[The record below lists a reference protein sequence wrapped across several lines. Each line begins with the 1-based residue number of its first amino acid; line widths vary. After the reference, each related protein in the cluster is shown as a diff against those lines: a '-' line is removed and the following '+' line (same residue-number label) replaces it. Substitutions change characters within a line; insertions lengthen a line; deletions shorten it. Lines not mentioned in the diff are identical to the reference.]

1 MIISKR
7 VRKTRASAIT
17 RRMREASNSAVSVLL
32 ITIALTVLPQAA
44 ALATVWEC
52 THGANLDSV
61 PWVSDP
67 SKGQQTNP
75 IRQKVIFVS
84 FNSSENA
91 GSEYA
96 SDRQAMLDACAGM
109 FDRESRGSHRIS
121 YEIVGVPGQP
131 GAMWLLSPE
140 SASDFATSGD
150 FGSAA
155 RVDLFHR
162 FRSSWIALG
171 AYQGELQCRVMELIK
186 RAYDVEYGAGNWTS
200 PLADADAVLIA
211 IAPDI
216 GGNVQNPLYRNGTT
230 LGVPRLSIRTN
241 TNDPRI
247 AAVVNAAP
255 SIGSDNAILGTVV
268 LLGPTHSRRNV
279 AVASHLWGHV
289 LGMDDIVN
297 PRPSGVF
304 PGSAG
309 GYSVMRYWLDF
320 AESAY
325 LPFEQFDH
333 PTRVQAGWIAPVP
346 VLGNVRGAVI
356 APCKSNGAV
365 YRIPVAYSSWT
376 EFDEIGD
383 PYWKSTLDEYFIVAY
398 EDGQHPEYSAA
409 DTGLYIWHCLDYSRT
424 CQTYRPPL
432 CRGSN
437 VLIRFR
443 NRDLEVATGR
453 FGDPGTWQVPDTV
466 NGSDTLDF
474 WDGRDYAEFFAHMGS
489 TSDLFDHEGGEEFS
503 YRVAAPGSANPSS
516 FGCATSA
523 YGLRDLIPNPPQ
535 VSRPGPIPES
545 VPTAISVR
553 IRDVHPEGLV
563 VDLLVAPFA
572 DVANPNGGDV
582 LQVDNLHRIEWNLED
597 VVGQPNGIIDSLD
610 IYFSSESAS
619 DLLVASG
626 VDATLGG
633 YDWIPGPEHI
643 GNACR
648 VKIVSH
654 NTRNA
659 LVGDDLSD
667 ADFVVLDLP
676 AAVFTDVTSQT
687 GISFSGTAY
696 SSNVLRVNRVSGLT
710 DLFIS
715 ASDVPS
721 VLKVQT
727 RVSASGVPEFD
738 SFDGTFAPGCRG
750 IVVADF
756 DNDGDDDFFLAHDT
770 TPKLYRNH
778 NGVFF
783 DATANLG
790 LASLAAG
797 STTACWG
804 DYDRDGW
811 LDLYVVRS
819 SGNPAL
825 PEPPDYLNIAGAE
838 HRLFRNQVGV
848 NGGFVDVTAAAGLS
862 GVATAGS
869 VAASWG
875 DLEGDGDLDLL
886 VLNLQERP
894 TPTPPGGIGNHLF
907 VNQGDGTFTEEFLA
921 RFPAEI
927 DYATAAQWVDLNY
940 DKGLDLA
947 VACATGGSAVYFSDG
962 SGHYQAADRVW
973 IPDPSAPSGD
983 GYSGVQVFDHD
994 LDGWLDLLWIS
1005 AQASEPSRL
1014 FSCVPTGVGLAL
1026 VDNTANAGLS
1036 GLQRGM
1042 GATAAD
1048 FTHDGDV
1055 DLFVGTP
1062 GTADYRFYK
1071 TDARSGANALDRSY
1085 VKLRLDSPWQA
1096 NNRQGIGARVMVTAG
1111 DLVQIQHVDGGS
1123 GRGGQRD
1130 RELIFGLGDHDGP
1143 VTATVL
1149 WPRGHEQFDAPLV
1162 VSNAIVG
1169 ETMNVITDETMVIS
1183 NLNVATVVIPG
1194 TMSFDWVFS
1203 WDTNAA
1209 CDSGLDVLTID
1220 QVGIANPCLPGWTVL
1235 TPATPGVEHEYA
1247 AKPGSGFVHR
1257 FIIRNV
1263 ECNLNCS
1270 VRYSAFS
1277 ASGTNQ
1283 ATSAQKT
1290 KRVPFCPSGF

>member
-1 MIISKR
+1 MIISRR
-7 VRKTRASAIT
+7 VRKIGASALT
-17 RRMREASNSAVSVLL
+17 RRMREASNFAVNVLL
-32 ITIALTVLPQAA
+32 LAIAMTVLPHTA

-67 SKGQQTNP
+67 SKGQQANP

-84 FNSSENA
+84 FNSSENT
-91 GSEYA
+91 GTEYA
-96 SDRQAMLDACAGM
+96 SDRQAMLDACAGL

-131 GAMWLLSPE
+131 GAMWRLSPE

-150 FGSAA
+150 FGSESS
-155 RVDLFHR
+155 VLLFRR
-162 FRSSWIALG
+162 FHNSWTASS
-171 AYQGELQCRVMELIK
+171 AYQGELLGRVMELIK
-186 RAYDVEYGAGNWTS
+186 RAYDIEYPDGSWVS
-200 PLADADAVLIA
+200 PLAGADAVLIA
-211 IAPDI
+211 IAPDA
-216 GGNVQNPLYRNGTT
+216 GGSVQNPLYRNLTT
-230 LGVPRLSIRTN
+230 LGVPRLSLRTN

-247 AAVVNAAP
+247 ARVVNAAP
-255 SIGSDNAILGTVV
+255 SIGSDSAMLGTVV
-268 LLGPTHSRRNV
+268 LLGPAHPRRNA

-289 LGMDDIVN
+289 LGMDDLKN
-297 PRPSGVF
+297 PRSSVSL

-309 GYSVMRYWLDF
+309 GYSVMRWWLDS
-320 AESAY
+320 AESTY
-325 LPFEQFDH
+325 LPYEQFDH
-333 PTRVQAGWIAPVP
+333 PSRVRTGWISPVR
-346 VLGNVRGAVI
+346 VDGNVRGAVI
-356 APCKSNGAV
+356 APCKSGGAV
-365 YRIPVAYSSWT
+365 YRIPIAHSRWAQS
-376 EFDEIGD
+376 DLIGL
-383 PYWKSTLDEYFIVAY
+383 PYWTSYLDEYFIVAY
-398 EDGQHPEYSAA
+398 EDGQNQESSAA
-409 DTGLYIWHCLDYSRT
+409 DAGLYIWHCLDYSRKCDT
-424 CQTYRPPL
+424 DEWPCQY
-432 CRGSN
+432 GK
-437 VLIRFR
+437 VLMSFG
-443 NRDLEVATGR
+443 NRDLEVATGM
-453 FGDPGTWQVPDTV
+453 FGDPGTWQVADTI
-466 NGSDTLDF
+466 NGYDTLDF
-474 WDGRDYAEFFAHMGS
+474 WDGRGIAEFWAHMGS
-489 TSDLFDHEGGEEFS
+489 ASDLFDHGGDEEFS
-503 YRVAAPGSANPSS
+503 YRVVAPNSINPSS
-516 FGCATSA
+516 YGYAVTAF
-523 YGLRDLIPNPPQ
+523 GLRYLVTDGNFSP
-535 VSRPGPIPES
+535 PGPIPES
-545 VPTAISVR
+545 VPTTISVR
-553 IRDVHPEGLV
+553 IKGLQADGLV
-563 VDLLVAPFA
+563 VDVLVAPFA

-582 LQVDNLHRIEWNLED
+582 LQVDSLHRIEWNLED

-610 IYFSSESAS
+610 IYFSSENAG

-633 YDWIPGPEHI
+633 YDWSPGPEHI

-659 LVGDDLSD
+659 LVGDDISD

-676 AAVFTDVTSQT
+676 AAKFTDVTSQT
-687 GISFSGTAY
+687 GISFTGMTY
-696 SSNVLRVNRVSGLT
+696 SSNVLRVNRASGLT

-721 VLKVQT
+721 VLKVHT
-727 RVSASGVPEFD
+727 GVSASGGPEFS
-738 SFDGTFAPGCRG
+738 SFAGAFAPGCRG

-756 DNDGDDDFFLAHDT
+756 DNDGDDDFFLAHDS

-778 NGVFF
+778 NGAFF
-783 DATANLG
+783 DATASLG

-804 DYDRDGW
+804 DHDRDGW

-819 SGNPAL
+819 SGSPVL
-825 PEPPDYLNIAGAE
+825 PEPPDYLNIEGAE
-838 HRLFRNQVGV
+838 HRLFRNQVGA

-886 VLNLQERP
+886 VLNLQNRH
-894 TPTPPGGIGNHLF
+894 TSVPPGDVGNHLF

-940 DKGLDLA
+940 DKDLDLA
-947 VACATGGSAVYFSDG
+947 VACATGGSAVYFGDG

-1036 GLQRGM
+1036 DLQRGM

-1048 FTHDGDV
+1048 FTHDGDF

-1071 TDARSGANALDRSY
+1071 TDARSGANALGRSY
-1085 VKLRLDSPWQA
+1085 VKLRLDSPWHA

-1130 RELIFGLGDHDGP
+1130 RDLIFGLGDHDGP

-1149 WPRGHEQFDAPLV
+1149 WPRGHEQFDAPLF

-1220 QVGIANPCLPGWTVL
+1220 QGGIASPCLPGWTVL

-1247 AKPGSGFVHR
+1247 AKTGGGFVHR

-1277 ASGTNQ
+1277 ANGTNQ

-1290 KRVPFCPSGF
+1290 KRTTFCPSGF

>member
-1 MIISKR
+1 MIKSER
-7 VRKTRASAIT
+7 FRKIRSSAVEG
-17 RRMREASNSAVSVLL
+17 RMRWVSNFAVRALL
-32 ITIALTVLPQAA
+32 VTIALAAPLPTV

-52 THGANLDSV
+52 THGASLDSV
-61 PWVSDP
+61 PWISDP
-67 SKGQQTNP
+67 SKGQLANP

-91 GSEYA
+91 GSDYA
-96 SDRQAMLDACAGM
+96 GDRQAMLDACAGM

-121 YEIVGVPGQP
+121 YEIVDVPGQP

-155 RVDLFHR
+155 TVDQFDR
-162 FRSSWIALG
+162 FRSSWISTG

-186 RAYDVEYGAGNWTS
+186 RAYDVEYGTGNWIS

-211 IAPDI
+211 IAPDM
-216 GGNVQNPLYRNGTT
+216 GGSAQNPLNRNGTT

-255 SIGSDNAILGTVV
+255 SIGDDNAILGTVV

-279 AVASHLWGHV
+279 AVVSHLWGHV
-289 LGMDDIVN
+289 LGMDDIAN
-297 PRPSGVF
+297 PRPSGAF

-309 GYSVMRYWLDF
+309 GYSVMRYWLDL

-333 PTRVQAGWIAPVP
+333 PSCVQAGWIVPVP
-346 VLGNVRGAVI
+346 VLSNVRDAVI
-356 APCKSNGAV
+356 TSCKSNGVV

-376 EFDEIGD
+376 ELDEIGD

-398 EDGQHPEYSAA
+398 EEGQHPEYSAA

-424 CQTYRPPL
+424 CLTYLPPL

-437 VLIRFR
+437 VLIKFR

-453 FGDPGTWQVPDTV
+453 FGDPGTWQAPDVV

-474 WDGRDYAEFFAHMGS
+474 WDGRDYTEFLGHMGS
-489 TSDLFDHEGGEEFS
+489 TNDLFDHEGNEEFS
-503 YRVAAPGSANPSS
+503 YRVAGPAGANPSS
-516 FGCATSA
+516 LGYATSA
-523 YGLRDLIPNPPQ
+523 FDLRDLIPNHPQ
-535 VSRPGPIPES
+535 FSRPGPIPES
-545 VPTAISVR
+545 APTAISVR
-553 IRDVHPEGLV
+553 IKGEQPGGLV

-572 DVANPNGGDV
+572 EVRSPSVGDV
-582 LQVDNLHRIEWNLED
+582 LQVGRPHRIEWSLDE
-597 VVGQPNGIIDSLD
+597 VVGQPNGIIDRVD
-610 IYFSSESAS
+610 IYLSSESVS
-619 DLLVASG
+619 GLLVASG
-626 VDATLGG
+626 IDASLGG
-633 YDWIPGPEHI
+633 FDWTPGPQHV
-643 GNACR
+643 GDACR

-654 NTRNA
+654 NTRNS
-659 LVGDDLSD
+659 LVGEDILNN
-667 ADFVVLDLP
+667 DFVVLDLP
-676 AAVFTDVTSQT
+676 AAKFTEVTNQT
-687 GISFSGTAY
+687 GISFTGSAY
-696 SSNVLRVNRVSGLT
+696 SGNVLRVNRLNGMT
-710 DLFIS
+710 DLFIT
-715 ASDVPS
+715 ASDVPAT
-721 VLKVQT
+721 LMVQAD
-727 RVSASGVPEFD
+727 VSAFGVPEFNRYD
-738 SFDGTFAPGCRG
+738 GSFASGCRG
-750 IVVADF
+750 VVVADF
-756 DNDGDDDFFLAHDT
+756 DNDGDDDFFLAHDA

-778 NGVFF
+778 NGIFF
-783 DATANLG
+783 DVTAAMG
-790 LASLAAG
+790 LAGLAAG
-797 STTACWG
+797 STAACWG

-811 LDLYVVRS
+811 LDLYLVRS

-825 PEPPDYLNIAGAE
+825 PEPPDYLNIVGAQ
-838 HRLFRNQVGV
+838 HRLFRNRVGD

-862 GVATAGS
+862 GVATTGSAAG
-869 VAASWG
+869 SWG
-875 DLEGDGDLDLL
+875 DLDGDGDLDLL

-894 TPTPPGGIGNHLF
+894 TSVPPGGIGNHLF
-907 VNQGDGTFTEEFLA
+907 VNQGNGTFTEEFLA

-927 DYATAAQWVDLNY
+927 DYAAAAQWVDLNY
-940 DKGLDLA
+940 DKSLDLA
-947 VACATGGSAVYFSDG
+947 VACATGGSAVYFGDG

-973 IPDPSAPSGD
+973 IPDSAAPSGD

-1005 AQASEPSRL
+1005 AQTGEPSRL
-1014 FSCVPTGVGLAL
+1014 FSCVPMGDGLAL
-1026 VDNTANAGLS
+1026 VDNTANAGLA

-1048 FTHDGDV
+1048 FTHDGDF

-1062 GTADYRFYK
+1062 GTADCRFFK

-1085 VKLRLDSPWQA
+1085 VKLRLDSPLLA

-1130 RELIFGLGDHDGP
+1130 RDLIFGLGDHDGP

-1149 WPRGHEQFDAPLV
+1149 WPRGHEQFDVPLF
-1162 VSNAIVG
+1162 VSDSIVG

-1209 CDSGLDVLTID
+1209 CDPGLDALTID
-1220 QVGIANPCLPGWTVL
+1220 QAGIANPCLPGWTVL

-1247 AKPGSGFVHR
+1247 AKPGGGFVHR

-1277 ASGTNQ
+1277 AHGANQ

-1290 KRVPFCPSGF
+1290 KRVTFCPSGF